1 MHHYGVG
8 PDCAAV
14 ESTFNEL
21 VHMYELV
28 PDNVL
33 YRVDITLQSK
43 QRLVNKLTE
52 CNLRSSPA
60 KSSHLLSIISDI
72 SIQVLSFNRSL

>member
-1 MHHYGVG
+1 MASDRIVQQWN
-8 PDCAAV
+8 PP
-14 ESTFNEL
+14 TMNWFIN
-21 VHMYELV
+21 ELV